1 MMIYCAVVFEC
12 KDVSMDNASPTKTLL
27 FGGRERIATKRSNVL
42 YYRNILLHCLTKIT
56 EIYKSFT
63 KENMNMIKK

>member
-12 KDVSMDNASPTKTLL
+12 KDVSMGNACPTKTLITWWK
-27 FGGRERIATKRSNVL
+27 GENGSNVL
-42 YYRNILLHCLTKIT
+42 YYRNILHCLTKIT

-63 KENMNMIKK
+63 KENMNVIKK